1 MADLPFLGKVVDLA
15 LEASIRQVGY
25 VINYKDHEQELKEL
39 IKTLECNKRTV
50 DEQVQLAIDNAE
62 EITSTTQDWLS
73 NVTKKLEES
82 KEFHNDEALIS
93 KTSCFGGGCSR
104 GALPFLWH
112 RRQLGRKA
120 KKIFIP
126 AFEKLNDKTS
136 HILANISSRP
146 TPTFADSNPSDGD
159 YLKFKSRMD
168 IIDKIM
174 EQLKDST
181 VRMVGLHGPSGVGKT
196 SLVKQIAKEAEN
208 SKLFDKVIMAIVK
221 KDPDLQ
227 KVQQDIADDLRLTF
241 GNEGEN
247 GRATRLRKSLE
258 QKNTLLILDD
268 LWDELDLNKIGV
280 PFDDDDVSSHMTSKE
295 RNDSGSKM
303 VGGEQTGGETD
314 ISSKMMRNESSHG
327 TTRGCKILVTSR
339 YKEVLRN
346 KMNVK
351 EKSIVLVPEFNI
363 EETFTLFMKVVRKPN
378 ENPKFK
384 KETLHKYCAGLPM
397 AIIIVGRSLMNKSES
412 EWEGELERL
421 KNQQQSNQVQKYM
434 ENHVKMGYDHL
445 ASEELKSIFL
455 VCAQMCHQSL
465 TTDLVKYCYGLGILK
480 DVHTLSDARK
490 RVSESIQNLKDS
502 GLMDSYSNDDFNMH
516 DIIRDAALS
525 IAYRNQNIFILRNK
539 TLDVWPDK
547 KELER
552 CTGIHLYK
560 SRIMVELPQVLNGPQ
575 LKFFH
580 IDSDDSSLAIPD
592 KFFEEMD
599 ELRVL
604 VLSGIHLPNLPSSIK
619 CLSNLRMLCLENCTL
634 GNLSIINKLKNLR
647 ILSLSGSRI
656 ENWPTEL
663 EGLCR
668 LQLLDISD
676 CSISRFTRPLSL
688 SSFTTLEELHIRNS
702 LSKMEVEGQI
712 NNTQISVLSE
722 MKHLHQL
729 NTIDV
734 CVPGAEFLPP
744 DLFFHELNDYK
755 IVIGDFETLSI
766 GDFKMPN
773 KYESSRSLA
782 LQLEAGMDIHSFK
795 GVKLLFKG
803 VVNMLLGELHGVQNA
818 FYELNLN
825 GFPNL
830 KHLSIVN
837 NKEIK
842 YIVNSMEL
850 VQPHEAFPSLEFLSL
865 FNLKNIKNIC
875 CSPITNSSFSRLK
888 TIKVKMC
895 PQLKSIFFVYIV
907 KYLASLETIDVSE
920 CDSLQAVVSEEGEGS
935 NKVEFQKLCSLTL
948 QKLPSFAGFY
958 NNMNMPLEP
967 QRMEKQARITD
978 DTGIVPVEDEQ
989 STTSSFSLFDE
1000 NVKIPN
1006 LESLKLFSIKIHRIW
1021 SDQLSSEWF
1030 QNLIRLTLED
1040 CNLTYLCSLS
1050 VARNLK
1056 KLKSISI
1063 SNCSLMGKLF
1073 ITENN
1078 NEHSKVQVRI
1088 FPELEEIQLS
1098 DMQMLKDIWPH
1109 EDEVSADSFSSL
1121 ISVDISRC
1129 NKVDKIFPSHMK
1141 CCYFSLKSLKVYSC
1155 EWVEFIFEGR
1165 PPQQND
1171 AKSALLE
1178 VIDLQNLPYL
1188 KQVWSLDPKGVVNF
1202 SNLQN
1207 IKISR
1212 CNTLNNVLPASIA
1225 NNDLGKLESFSIK
1238 SCGNLEEIIACD
1250 GESEITNEALQL
1262 PEVVSMSFS
1271 DLPKIQYFYKGRH
1284 VVKCP
1289 KLKKLT
1295 MTGCPNME
1303 ILTTVNA
1310 SKEERAFLSAEQVMS
1325 NLEHLNIDSKGVEW
1339 LMSNR
1344 SEYHIN
1350 CLKQLYLNSWQRD
1363 EEALYNFLQ
1372 TIPNLQILYLNSCLE
1387 IREFVPSENI
1397 TLKQKLGTVLLL
1409 KEFTLE
1415 WCSNMED
1422 IGFER
1427 DHALQRSLNRLVV
1440 NCCDKM
1446 TSLVHSSVS
1455 FTHLTYLEVYYC
1467 DELKTLMTCSTA
1479 KSLVQLTT
1487 IKVSYCHKLNEI
1499 VTDDQGNDKEIKIV
1513 FAKLITIEFERL
1525 SNLTS
1530 FCSNQNCEFSMPL
1543 LEKVILKHCPKM
1555 KTFTAKLITTPK
1567 LPSVLV
1573 SKKYGEEEKE
1583 YWEGHLNG
1591 TIQMLDKVHLELSN
1605 HPELK
1610 QVWCDQTL
1618 EQVNRFQNVKS
1629 LVVKRCGY
1637 LVHVI
1642 PSHLLHSF
1650 KNLENLQVSN
1660 CDGVQ
1665 VIFNMD
1671 ANSNK
1676 MTKAMVMSRLKT
1688 LSLEN
1693 LPNLEHVWNTDPKGI
1708 IHFQALQDLNIDR
1721 CDSLEYVFPSSWAKD
1736 VAMLNNLS
1744 IKNCEKIGKI
1754 FGEDKIFSELEDT
1767 AITIVLDSLSSLYL
1781 MGVPLLKY
1789 FYPGQHKLQFPK
1801 LTKLNIEAY
1810 KWMILNCQ
1818 EAEAFLDQQIPIPL
1832 EQVDM
1837 LFGSLEKLSFYMR
1850 GAKLSWKLK
1859 SRKLKFGYSSQE
1871 RVEEV
1876 LFEEKPKAGY
1886 VEFLSHLKGLR
1897 LDSLYTLKSIG
1908 FENSWI
1914 HPILDNIQ
1922 KLKVRWC
1929 YDIKN
1934 LVPSKVSFSSLT
1946 KLVVH
1951 RCNGVLYL
1959 FTSSTAESLAQVKE
1973 IMISDCESMRE
1984 IISKEDDES
1993 NESNGSIIFEQLQ
2006 VLHLEGLP
2014 MMRWFYSGKRT
2025 LCFPSLQQLSMF
2037 GELSRMT
2044 TFSPHIH
2051 INPDSVKFR
2060 SGRRYNGYAVQWED
2074 DVDAT
2079 IRKINDKKIGL
2090 RESLYF
2096 QEMWRG
2102 SLPVRESCFSNL
2114 ESLVV
2119 HQCDFLSEVIPANLL
2134 PFLNNMQKLEVQKC
2148 RYVKTIF
2155 DVKCITKDKPLLPI
2169 KFSLKE
2175 LVLEKLPNLESIWNE
2190 DPDGIL
2196 HFQLLQQVRVDT
2208 CKSLTSLFPKSV
2220 AKDLDKLE
2228 NLELKHCES
2237 LVEIIAR
2244 IEETPEETI
2253 GDSIMFSCLTS
2264 LTLLDLP
2271 SFNCFYC
2278 SFHCVRL
2285 KTLSGHDPQIEKQVC
2300 FKEVTPK
2307 LINLSLGDKEAK
2319 MIGHEECEGSH
2330 FCNINV
2336 LDMKGFNV
2344 KLVSDDLPYAFL
2356 QKVSCIKSFEMN
2368 NSSIEEVFCSERPN
2382 LDCVQFLSQLKELKL
2397 ASLSKLTSIGFEHFW
2412 IRESSILKT
2421 LETLNVESC
2430 SGLTNLVSSPI
2441 CFSNMTHLTVSKCDN
2456 MMYLFTS
2463 ATAKSLTQLKK
2474 MKISYCKS
2482 IQEIVSD
2489 GGEESIH
2496 DDIVFEQL
2504 QELWFECLENFR
2516 RFYGGDYTLCFPLLD
2531 ELKVIECIRMETFY
2545 EGTTKINKL
2554 STVRFLE
2561 YGDATPLEVDLN
2573 STLHNTCKTE
2583 VAKFLR
2589 EVKELKLSEHPR
2601 IHGIWNCPFRVPSLC
2616 FIRLKILIVEKC
2628 EFTSVVIPS
2637 HILGLLCKLEELV
2650 VRQCDSVKAIFEVSP
2665 ETKDTQIN
2673 SLRSSLKKLTIEQL
2687 PNVEHVWDSD
2697 PTPHISCFQSFQE
2710 VYVHGCNSLEHL
2722 FPVFVAENLTKL
2734 EKLEITNCDKLVEIV
2749 AKDEATV
2756 EGAPREFALQSMT
2769 YIKLWNLPELKCF
2782 YPASHRL
2789 ECPKLEEVHLFHC
2802 NKLKTFECESQ
2813 RFQPS
2818 QSENQAIFLPEKVFP
2833 YLKFLALCKEEIMMM
2848 LNDQFDVNDLSKL
2861 EALELQCFHDDS
2873 DTFPYE
2879 LLQQLP
2885 TIEKLVVSCSSFKEI
2900 FCTERPSMD
2909 CVKEIVIPHLKCL
2922 QLSTLSELNS
2932 IGLAHSWMQQFSE
2945 KLEKLQIDQCHCLT
2959 SIVPSKVSFSS
2970 LIELNISECNG
2981 LVNLFTPSTSRTL
2994 HQLNNMSIQNCE
3006 SLEEIVS
3013 EEEVEELSKFD
3024 EEEIIF
3030 KKLKTLSLRSLPN
3043 LGRFYNGSI
3052 ALKFP
3057 SLVHLL
3063 LINCNKMKSFCAGTV
3078 SVNRWMEV
3086 QFKEEDTEVPHYKRD
3101 KHAFLVEGDLNF
3113 AVRNIFDKFY

>member
-1 MADLPFLGKVVDLA
+1 MANLLFKPIEKAIDLA
-15 LEASIRQVGY
+15 LEASIRQLDY
-25 VINYKDHEQELKEL
+25 IINYKDHEQELKQL
-39 IKTLECNKRTV
+39 IETLDVNKKTV
-50 DEQVQLAIDNAE
+50 DEQIQVAKDNAE
-62 EITSTTQDWLS
+62 EITPTTQDWLDK
-73 NVTKKLEES
+73 VTRKLEES
-82 KEFHNDEALIS
+82 KEFHDDEALVS
-93 KTSCFGGGCSR
+93 KTSCFGGGCSS

-120 KKIFIP
+120 KKMLAP
-126 AFEKLNDKTS
+126 AIKELNQETPHVSK
-136 HILANISSRP
+136 ISIRP
-146 TPTFADSNPSDGD
+146 AVTFADSNPSDGD
-159 YLKFKSRMD
+159 YLEFESRKG
-168 IIDKIM
+168 IIEKIM

-196 SLVKQIAKEAEN
+196 SLVKQIAKQAEK
-208 SKLFDKVIMAIVK
+208 SKLFDKVIMSIVK

-227 KVQQDIADDLRLTF
+227 KVQQDIADGLRLTF

-247 GRATRLRKSLE
+247 GRATLLRKRLKQE
-258 QKNTLLILDD
+258 NTLVILDD

-280 PFDDDDVSSHMTSKE
+280 PFDNEDASSHGTSKE
-295 RNDSGSKM
+295 RNDSCRKM
-303 VGGEQTGGETD
+303 AGEEQTGGETD
-314 ISSKMMRNESSHG
+314 IISGKMMKNESSHG
-327 TTRGCKILVTSR
+327 TTKGCKILVTSR

-351 EKSIVLVPEFNI
+351 EKLTSHVPELDVKD
-363 EETFTLFMKVVRKPN
+363 TLTLFMKVVGKPN

-397 AIIIVGRSLMNKSES
+397 AVIIVGRSLMNKSES

-421 KNQQQSNQVQKYM
+421 KNQQESNEVQKYM
-434 ENHVKMGYDHL
+434 QNHVKMGYDHL

-465 TTDLVKYCYGLGILK
+465 TIDLVKYCYGLGILK
-480 DVHTLSDARK
+480 DIHTLSDARNS
-490 RVSESIQNLKDS
+490 VSKSIKKLKDS
-502 GLMDSYSNDDFNMH
+502 GLLDSYSNDDFSMH

-525 IAYRNQNIFILRNK
+525 IACKNHNVFILRNK

-547 KELER
+547 KELKR
-552 CTGIHLYK
+552 CNGIHLYK
-560 SRIMVELPQVLNGPQ
+560 SRIMVELPQILNAPQ

-592 KFFEEMD
+592 RFFERMD
-599 ELRVL
+599 ELKVL
-604 VLSGIHLPNLPSSIK
+604 VLSGVHLPNLPSSIK

-634 GNLSIINKLKNLR
+634 GNLTVINKLKNLR

-656 ENWPTEL
+656 EDWPTEL

-676 CSISRFTRPLSL
+676 CSISRFSRPLSL
-688 SSFTTLEELHIRNS
+688 LSFPTLEELHMRNS
-702 LSKMEVEGQI
+702 LAKMEVEGQI
-712 NNTQISVLSE
+712 NNSQISILSE
-722 MKHLHQL
+722 LKHLHQL
-729 NTIDV
+729 NNIDV
-734 CVPGAEFLPP
+734 YVPADGFLPP

-782 LQLEAGMDIHSFK
+782 LQLEPGMDIHSFK
-795 GVKLLFKG
+795 GIKLLFKG
-803 VVNMLLGELHGVQNA
+803 AVNLLLGELHGVQNA
-818 FYELNLN
+818 FYELNLS
-825 GFPNL
+825 GFPDL

-837 NKEIK
+837 NKDIE

-850 VQPHEAFPSLEFLSL
+850 LQPHEAFPSLEFLSL
-865 FNLKNIKNIC
+865 FKLKKMKNIC
-875 CSPITNSSFSRLK
+875 CSHITDSSFSRLK

-895 PQLKSIFFVYIV
+895 PQLKSIFFFYIV
-907 KYLASLETIDVSE
+907 KNLTSLETIDVSE
-920 CDSLQAVVSEEGEGS
+920 CDSLQAIVSEEGEGS
-935 NKVEFQKLCSLTL
+935 SKVELHKLCFLTL
-948 QKLPSFAGFY
+948 QKLPSFASFY
-958 NNMNMPLEP
+958 NNVNIPLEP
-967 QRMEKQARITD
+967 QLMEKQARITD
-978 DTGIVPVEDEQ
+978 DTGIVPAEDEQ
-989 STTSSFSLFDE
+989 NTNTSISLFDE
-1000 NVKIPN
+1000 NVKFPK
-1006 LESLKLFSIKIHRIW
+1006 LESLKLFSVKIHRIW
-1021 SDQLSSEWF
+1021 SDRISYDWF

-1040 CNLTYLCSLS
+1040 CNLPYLCSLS

-1063 SNCSLMGKLF
+1063 SNCSLMEKLF

-1078 NEHSKVQVRI
+1078 NEHSKVRI

-1098 DMQMLKDIWPH
+1098 EMQMLKDIWPH

-1121 ISVDISRC
+1121 ISVDISSC

-1141 CCYFSLKSLKVYSC
+1141 CCYLSLKSLKVYSC
-1155 EWVEFIFEGR
+1155 DWVEFIFEGP
-1165 PPQQND
+1165 PPQQNN

-1188 KQVWSLDPKGVVNF
+1188 KQVWSVDPKGVVNF

-1225 NNDLGKLESFSIK
+1225 NKDLGKLESFSIK

-1250 GESEITNEALQL
+1250 GESETTNEALQL
-1262 PEVVSMSFS
+1262 PEIVSMSFS
-1271 DLPKIQYFYKGRH
+1271 GLPKILYFYKGRH

-1303 ILTTVNA
+1303 ILTTENA
-1310 SKEERAFLSAEQVMS
+1310 SEEERAFLSAEQVMS

-1339 LMSNR
+1339 LMGNR
-1344 SEYHIN
+1344 SKYHIN

-1363 EEALYNFLQ
+1363 EENLYSFLQ
-1372 TIPNLQILYLNSCLE
+1372 TIPNLQILYLTSCSE

-1409 KEFTLE
+1409 KEITLE

-1427 DHALQRSLNRLVV
+1427 DHALQRSLHRLVV

-1446 TSLVHSSVS
+1446 TSLVHSSVT

-1487 IKVSYCHKLNEI
+1487 IKVSYCDQLNEI
-1499 VTDDQGNDKEIKIV
+1499 VTDDEGNDKEIKIV

-1543 LEKVILKHCPKM
+1543 LEKLILKRCPKM

-1573 SKKYGEEEKE
+1573 CKKYGEEDKE
-1583 YWEGHLNG
+1583 YWEGDLNG

-1618 EQVNRFQNVKS
+1618 ERVNRFQNVKS
-1629 LVVKRCGY
+1629 LVVKGCGY

-1642 PSHLLHSF
+1642 PSHLLHCF
-1650 KNLENLQVSN
+1650 KNLENLKVSN

-1665 VIFNMD
+1665 VIFNMES
-1671 ANSNK
+1671 NSNK
-1676 MTKAMVMSRLKT
+1676 MTKAMAMSRLKT

-1693 LPNLEHVWNTDPKGI
+1693 LPNLEHVWNNDPKGI
-1708 IHFQALQDLNIDR
+1708 IHFEALQDLSIDR
-1721 CDSLEYVFPSSWAKD
+1721 CDSLEYVFPSSRAKD
-1736 VAMLNNLS
+1736 LAMLNNLS
-1744 IKNCEKIGKI
+1744 IKNCEKVVKI
-1754 FGEDKIFSELEDT
+1754 FGKDKTFPELEDT
-1767 AITIVLDSLSSLYL
+1767 ALTIVLDSLSSLYL

-1789 FYPGQHKLQFPK
+1789 FYPGQHKVQFPK

-1818 EAEAFLDQQIPIPL
+1818 EAEAVLDQQIPIPL
-1832 EQVDM
+1832 KQVDM
-1837 LFGSLEKLSFYMR
+1837 LFHSLEKLSFYMR
-1850 GAKLSWKLK
+1850 GAMLTWKLK
-1859 SRKLKFGYSSQE
+1859 SRRLEFGESEE
-1871 RVEEV
+1871 RLEEV

-1886 VEFLSHLKGLR
+1886 VEFLSHLKGLT
-1897 LDSLYTLKSIG
+1897 LDSLYRLKSIG

-1922 KLKVRWC
+1922 TLKVRWC

-1951 RCNGVLYL
+1951 YCRGLLYL
-1959 FTSSTAESLAQVKE
+1959 FKSSTAKSLSQLKE
-1973 IMISDCESMRE
+1973 IMISNCESMRE

-1993 NESNGSIIFEQLQ
+1993 NESIIFEKLE
-2006 VLHLEGLP
+2006 VLLLHDLP
-2014 MMRWFYSGKRT
+2014 MLRWFYSGKRT

-2037 GELSRMT
+2037 GELWKMT
-2044 TFSPHIH
+2044 TFCPHID
-2051 INPDSVKFR
+2051 INPDSVKLR
-2060 SGRRYNGYAVQWED
+2060 SGRRYNGYGVQWEN

-2090 RESLYF
+2090 TESQYF

-2102 SLPVRESCFSNL
+2102 SLQVPESCFSNL
-2114 ESLVV
+2114 ESLIM

-2134 PFLNNMQKLEVQKC
+2134 PFLNNMQKLEVQEC
-2148 RYVKTIF
+2148 RSVKTIF
-2155 DVKCITKDKPLLPI
+2155 DVKCLKKDRTLLPI

-2175 LVLEKLPNLESIWNE
+2175 LVLEKLPNLNSIWNE

-2196 HFQLLQQVRVDT
+2196 HYQLLKQVRVDA

-2220 AKDLDKLE
+2220 GKDLDELE

-2237 LVEIIAR
+2237 LVEIIPGTEATA
-2244 IEETPEETI
+2244 EETTR
-2253 GDSIMFSCLTS
+2253 DSIIFRCLTS
-2264 LTLLDLP
+2264 LTLLNLP
-2271 SFNCFYC
+2271 RFNCFYC

-2285 KTLSGHDPQIEKQVC
+2285 KTLNGHDPQIENQVC

-2307 LINLSLGDKEAK
+2307 LINLSLGEKEAK

-2336 LDMKGFNV
+2336 LDMQSLNV
-2344 KLVSDDLPYAFL
+2344 KLVSDELPYAFL
-2356 QKVSCIKSFEMN
+2356 QKASCIKSLEVS
-2368 NSSIEEVFCSERPN
+2368 NSSIKEIFCSERPN
-2382 LDCVQFLSQLKELKL
+2382 LDIVQFLSQPKELKL
-2397 ASLSKLTSIGFEHFW
+2397 TSLSKLTSIGFEHSW
-2412 IRESSILKT
+2412 IREFSIL
-2421 LETLNVESC
+2421 
-2430 SGLTNLVSSPI
+2430 NL
-2441 CFSNMTHLTVSKCDN
+2441 THLTVSKCDS
-2456 MMYLFTS
+2456 MIYLFTS
-2463 ATAKSLTQLKK
+2463 AAAKSLTQLKE
-2474 MKISYCKS
+2474 MKISDCKS
-2482 IQEIVSD
+2482 MQWIVSNE
-2489 GGEESIH
+2489 GEAAIH
-2496 DDIVFEQL
+2496 DDEIVFKQL
-2504 QELWFECLENFR
+2504 QELQFRHLKNLR
-2516 RFYGGDYTLCFPLLD
+2516 RFYNGVSTLSFPSLEKL
-2531 ELKVIECIRMETFY
+2531 EVFECDRMGTFC
-2545 EGTTKINKL
+2545 ESTINTSKL
-2554 STVRFLE
+2554 SAVFFE
-2561 YGDATPLEVDLN
+2561 YGDGTPLEADFN
-2573 STLHNTCKTE
+2573 STFRNAYKTK
-2583 VAKFLR
+2583 VAKFVR
-2589 EVKELKLSEHPR
+2589 EVKELKLSEQPR
-2601 IHGIWNCPFRVPSLC
+2601 IHGIWNAPFRVPSLC

-2628 EFTSVVIPS
+2628 EFTSVVIPP

-2650 VRQCDSVKAIFEVSP
+2650 VRQCDSVKAIFEVTH
-2665 ETKDTQIN
+2665 EAKDAQIN

-2687 PNVEHVWDSD
+2687 PNLEHVWDSD
-2697 PTPHISCFQSFQE
+2697 PTQHISCFQSFQQ
-2710 VYVHGCNSLEHL
+2710 VYVHGCNNLESL
-2722 FPVFVAENLTKL
+2722 FPASVAENLTKL
-2734 EKLEITNCDKLVEIV
+2734 EKLEVTNCDKLVEIV
-2749 AKDEATV
+2749 AKDEAAV
-2756 EGAPREFALQSMT
+2756 EGAPKEFALQSMT
-2769 YIKLWNLPELKCF
+2769 SIKLWTLPELKCF
-2782 YPASHRL
+2782 YPALHKL

-2802 NKLKTFECESQ
+2802 DKLNTFECESQ
-2813 RFQPS
+2813 RSKPS
-2818 QSENQAIFLPEKVFP
+2818 QSDNQAIFLPEKVLP

-2848 LNDQFDVNDLSKL
+2848 LNGQFHVNGLSKL
-2861 EALELQCFHDDS
+2861 EALQLQCFHDDS

-2885 TIEKLVVSCSSFKEI
+2885 SIEKLVVSCSSFKEI

-2909 CVKEIVIPHLKCL
+2909 CVKEIVIPHIKWLE
-2922 QLSTLSELNS
+2922 LSTLSQLNS
-2932 IGLAHSWMQQFSE
+2932 VGLEHSWMQHFSE
-2945 KLEKLQIDQCHCLT
+2945 NLEKLQIDQCHCLS

-2970 LIELNISECNG
+2970 LIELNISKCNG
-2981 LVNLFTPSTSRTL
+2981 LLNLFTPSTSRTL
-2994 HQLNNMSIQNCE
+2994 HQLKNMSIENCE

-3013 EEEVEELSKFD
+3013 EEELEELSKFG
-3024 EEEIIF
+3024 EEEMIF

-3043 LGRFYNGSI
+3043 LGRFYNGNI

-3063 LINCNKMKSFCAGTV
+3063 LMDCNKMKSFCAGTV

-3086 QFKEEDTEVPHYKRD
+3086 QFREEDTTQVPRYMRE
-3101 KHAFLVEGDLNF
+3101 KHAFLVEGDLNL